1 MLQTLFFIPLE
12 IGGVPVFGFGLL
24 LAAWAV
30 VSVVILAVLV
40 WRQGLTADTFSYV
53 PLLALVGAVIWWLLP
68 VICVEGGLPIRG
80 YGVMMLVGVASAT
93 ALLTWRAVRVG
104 LQAEMMFSL
113 VFWGFVPGIIGARL
127 FYVIEYWPSFQ
138 RPTTGATLGAMVNI
152 AQGGLVVYGS
162 LIGGTIGLVAFMR
175 THKLPVLATLDLL
188 TPSLVL
194 GLAIGR
200 IGCLLN
206 GCCFGGPCDLP
217 WAVTFPAGSPAHV
230 QQAHRGHAYV
240 AGLKLA
246 GDKAKP
252 PMIAEVEPDSDAQ
265 HAGMAPKQRIVAIND
280 ETVRTVE
287 EARRFLMYLDEPGKR
302 ISILTEGS
310 DKPRAWTVTRSSGS
324 LPVHP
329 TQIYSSINA
338 LLICLFL
345 LAYDRFRRRDGEL
358 FALLLTLYPV
368 TRFLLE
374 IIRIDESAVFGTGLS
389 ISQNVSLLMLV
400 GTAGLW
406 FYILS
411 HPPGVAFRRTTV
423 AGCCSDAS

>member
-12 IGGVPVFGFGLL
+12 IGGLPVFGFGLL

-40 WRQGLTADTFSYV
+40 WRQGLTADTFSYL
-53 PLLALVGAVIWWLLP
+53 PLLALVGAAIWWLLP
-68 VICVEGGLPIRG
+68 VICEKEGLPIRG
-80 YGVMMLVGVASAT
+80 YGVMLLVAVASAT
-93 ALLTWRAVRVG
+93 GLLAWRAVRVG
-104 LQAEMMFSL
+104 LQADMMFSL

-127 FYVIEYWPSFQ
+127 FYVIEYWSSFQ
-138 RPTTGATLGAMVNI
+138 RPTPGETLGAVVNI
-152 AQGGLVVYGS
+152 AEGGLVVYGS

-175 THKLPVLATLDLL
+175 VHKLPVLATLDLL

-230 QQAHRGHAYV
+230 HQAQHGHAFV
-240 AGLKLA
+240 AGIKLA
-246 GDKAKP
+246 CDKTKP
-252 PMIAEVEPDSDAQ
+252 PVIAEVEPGSDAE
-265 HAGMAPKQRIVAIND
+265 HAGLAAKQQIVAIND
-280 ETVRTVE
+280 QTIRTVE
-287 EARRFLMYLDEPGKR
+287 EARRFLVYLDEPGKR
-302 ISILTEGS
+302 IAITAKGS
-310 DKPRAWTVTRSSGS
+310 SKPRAWTVTRASGS

-329 TQIYSSINA
+329 TQLYSVINGT
-338 LLICLFL
+338 LLCLLF
-345 LAYDRFRRRDGEL
+345 LAYDQFRRRDGEL
-358 FALLLTLYPV
+358 FALLLTIYPV

-374 IIRIDESAVFGTGLS
+374 IIRTDESAVFGTGLS

-400 GTAGLW
+400 GAAGLW
-406 FYILS
+406 YYILS
-411 HPPGVAFRRTTV
+411 HPPGVAFRRTT
-423 AGCCSDAS
+423 AAATGNSIG